1 MTLDR
6 IGGIIIVE
14 TSTRGNTMMTKDK
27 FQRLK
32 RERDSRH
39 QEFELAISTIE
50 GFYGE
55 NIRAELDEFGF
66 WKIVTKVEA

>member
-1 MTLDR
+1 
-6 IGGIIIVE
+6 
-14 TSTRGNTMMTKDK
+14 MMTKDR

-32 RERDSRH
+32 TERDSRH

-50 GFYGE
+50 GFDGE